1 MLSHVPVLLDE
12 SIAALNLAD
21 DAIVVDG
28 TFGGGGHTVVI
39 LERYPMVR
47 VIAIDRDEAAIARA
61 EAMRQMVG
69 PDRLTPIHGS
79 FADLTRLLA
88 AEGGH
93 PTTSLRAGSGP
104 PPRSAD
110 SGLGEPPFAALESDV
125 VVDAILLDLGLS
137 SFQLDDA
144 ERGFAF
150 RLDGPLDMRFD
161 PSIGVSA
168 ADLVADLDERSLA
181 DLIYRNGDER
191 RSRPIAA
198 AIVRERAKG
207 RIDSTVR
214 LAAIVESAVGGRRG
228 SPTHP
233 ATQTFL
239 ALRIAVNDEMGALAA
254 GLDAVVNALRPGGRL
269 AVISFHSIEDRQ
281 VKQTLRAMAAACI
294 CPPAQPICTCQTT
307 PRIRVVGKP
316 IRPTEAESKG
326 NPRSRSATL
335 RVAERLTLEGTRH
348 ESATDPAG

>member
-1 MLSHVPVLLDE
+1 MASPTSLSHVPVLLDE
-12 SIAALNLAD
+12 AIDALRIADGAV
-21 DAIVVDG
+21 VVDG
-28 TFGGGGHTVVI
+28 TFGGGGHTSVL
-39 LERYPMVR
+39 LERHPTAK

-61 EAMRQMVG
+61 EAMRQDFG
-69 PDRLTPIHGS
+69 DDRLTPVHGS
-79 FADLTRLLA
+79 FADLTALL
-88 AEGGH
+88 
-93 PTTSLRAGSGP
+93 RD
-104 PPRSAD
+104 AD
-110 SGLGEPPFAALESDV
+110 
-125 VVDAILLDLGLS
+125 VDQVDGVLLDLGLS

-161 PSIGVSA
+161 PGAGVSA
-168 ADLVADLDERSLA
+168 ADLIAELDERSLA

-198 AIVRERAKG
+198 AIVRERARG
-207 RIDSTVR
+207 RIDSTAQ
-214 LAAIVESAVGGRRG
+214 LAAIVEAAVGGRRG

-239 ALRIAVNDEMGALAA
+239 ALRIAVNDEMGALAT
-254 GLDAVVNALRPGGRL
+254 GLDAAVDALRPGGRL
-269 AVISFHSIEDRQ
+269 AVISFHSIEDRL
-281 VKQTLRAMAAACI
+281 VKQTFRTLAASCV
-294 CPPAQPICTCQTT
+294 CPPEQPVCTCNTT

-335 RVAERLTLEGTRH
+335 RVAERLTPEGTRRH
-348 ESATDPAG
+348 EPATDPAG